1 MVTHY
6 RNNLDRLIF
15 WDNSTKFKSARKKIM
30 RELTVGDFLK
40 EKFRIDFSLEQSYY
54 DCDFEKK
61 PKIM

>member
-40 EKFRIDFSLEQSYY
+40 ENFYSASNYKLNPED
-54 DCDFEKK
+54 
-61 PKIM
+61 